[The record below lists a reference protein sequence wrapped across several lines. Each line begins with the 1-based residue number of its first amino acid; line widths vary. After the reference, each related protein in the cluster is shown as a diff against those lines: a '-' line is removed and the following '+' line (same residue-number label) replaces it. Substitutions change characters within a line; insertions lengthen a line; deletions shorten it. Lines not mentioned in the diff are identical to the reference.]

1 MPRAFRSNLADFAKI
16 QEKIKMQSV
25 SRPRVRSAQLAVG
38 RCGHHAVSMSYN
50 ANQERGQEQ
59 RHIAF
64 LAIGTRGDV
73 QPLAILAATLARR
86 SSRVTFVTNASVRRF
101 VQPQL
106 NASGVRHIEFLT
118 LPSMTRMG
126 AEPTVSEED
135 HREECVRALETTFGK
150 TGTDVKAFWSS
161 TFSHWRGSISQR
173 RSEFHA
179 RL

>member
-1 MPRAFRSNLADFAKI
+1 
-16 QEKIKMQSV
+16 
-25 SRPRVRSAQLAVG
+25 
-38 RCGHHAVSMSYN
+38 MSYN

-118 LPSMTRMG
+118 LPSMTPMG

-150 TGTDVKAFWSS
+150 TGTECESLLVINLFALEGFHIAEALGIPCAIVSPCVVPYTAPSS
-161 TFSHWRGSISQR
+161 VMKRLKRGMPGLCDSGS
-173 RSEFHA
+173 
-179 RL
+179 